1 MKGMNIKMKKLY
13 MDNYNF
19 YYKKKFNDNEK
30 EYKKKIFEYSSQI
43 SLSEFENKISEDFFV
58 FHFLEENISV
68 KVNNKSIEF
77 PELFLYEIF
86 SSLILCLDKKSF
98 YCKAIN
104 KNNILYRFGIIEK
117 ACKSTYKVKREIDDI
132 KEMLLDEEDIRL
144 FYNTNELRAI
154 KCLFGNP
161 YFKNENFSVS
171 EKGFYLNEFIK
182 NISIP
187 VKINEKIENEN
198 VEITG
203 EIDELKM
210 KESNFFQKIKEEYGL
225 NIKNYEFSYKLKI
238 IKNNKQIKY
247 ICIEIELR
255 INDRFEIVELNE
267 ILGKGWE

>member
-1 MKGMNIKMKKLY
+1 MNEIYMNKYDFYHKKEF
-13 MDNYNF
+13 D
-19 YYKKKFNDNEK
+19 DNEK
-30 EYKKKIFEYSSQI
+30 EYNKKIFEYSSQI
-43 SLSEFENKISEDFFV
+43 SLSEFENKISKDFFV

-68 KVNNKSIEF
+68 KIDNKSIGF

-161 YFKNENFSVS
+161 YFRNEDFTTS
-171 EKGFYLNEFIK
+171 EKGFYLNGFIQ

-187 VKINEKIENEN
+187 IKIKEKIENEN
-198 VEITG
+198 IEIIG
-203 EIDELKM
+203 EIDEEKIGKLD
-210 KESNFFQKIKEEYGL
+210 FIQKIKGEYDSDV
-225 NIKNYEFSYKLKI
+225 KNYEFSYLLNLKKENKKIKRIEIFINLKI
-238 IKNNKQIKY
+238 GNRYEIFEMNKIG
-247 ICIEIELR
+247 
-255 INDRFEIVELNE
+255 DVE
-267 ILGKGWE
+267 